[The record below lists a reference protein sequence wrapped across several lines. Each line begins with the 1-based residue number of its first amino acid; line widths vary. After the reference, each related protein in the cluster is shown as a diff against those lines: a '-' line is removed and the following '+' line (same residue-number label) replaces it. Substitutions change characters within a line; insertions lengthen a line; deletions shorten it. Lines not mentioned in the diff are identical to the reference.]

1 MRSERAPGGEGFA
14 GGVGPT
20 DDTGGRSGGGM
31 HSDRTP
37 NGSGVAAAVP
47 RINLAPPENRAVRET
62 EAHGGKGLSHRQG
75 LRPNGLHA
83 ERRSQSARNPYAKPN
98 GSRDLP
104 DRPVGRVDEA
114 SPLESEEERQ
124 VSIRNAHIEFGDDV
138 FENPQNHQSFLPK
151 NRHGRRVL
159 SPRILSKAPSPRG
172 VADEERLHELH
183 NQLQDDEL
191 HIWYESSTSDIL
203 LVGQMELTSAESGSF
218 LPRLGK
224 AGDRMRARDCMRRK
238 HESRYPNPPPQVLII
253 DYANPGDS
261 ACEVS
266 DQPGATIGADKQAI
280 TPRTFHAQLPT
291 VPQRMRP
298 RVYTRRADQKYI
310 AGSMIKGPSGHLRD
324 LSSSPRRHKERSNEA
339 TNVRGNDANQQNG
352 VLNAGVVYFPSL

>member
-83 ERRSQSARNPYAKPN
+83 ERRSQSARNPYVKPN

-124 VSIRNAHIEFGDDV
+124 VSIRNAHIEFGDDM
-138 FENPQNHQSFLPK
+138 FENPQNH
-151 NRHGRRVL
+151 
-159 SPRILSKAPSPRG
+159 
-172 VADEERLHELH
+172 
-183 NQLQDDEL
+183 
-191 HIWYESSTSDIL
+191 
-203 LVGQMELTSAESGSF
+203 
-218 LPRLGK
+218 
-224 AGDRMRARDCMRRK
+224 
-238 HESRYPNPPPQVLII
+238 
-253 DYANPGDS
+253 
-261 ACEVS
+261 
-266 DQPGATIGADKQAI
+266 
-280 TPRTFHAQLPT
+280 
-291 VPQRMRP
+291 
-298 RVYTRRADQKYI
+298 
-310 AGSMIKGPSGHLRD
+310 
-324 LSSSPRRHKERSNEA
+324 
-339 TNVRGNDANQQNG
+339 
-352 VLNAGVVYFPSL
+352 